1 MNKTKKL
8 WLSTSLVALLAPSV
22 LVSAQGPAVAAQ
34 PKSVAQANRVQSTQ
48 RQTSYQ
54 VKSGDTL
61 STIANKLK
69 MDLRVLAYL
78 NKTGQVN
85 IIKPGA
91 VIEAHFD
98 SNQRAERMTI
108 SAPEQEAVEVDIPVN
123 LTPLHKVKAATF
135 VQRTTPVAPAV
146 YTEETTQE
154 VVTVDEI
161 ETTVEEVEEAT
172 EATPAVEQSTPEVE
186 VTQEEPQQSRSN
198 SLHLTSPKVQAQP
211 STTQEEKPA
220 NVVTPPVVNAEETT
234 KEVVESTLETTE
246 ETTEETTQVV
256 APKPEKEV
264 DEGVYTQPPVEAEPV
279 EETTTQVEVSI
290 EEPIVEE
297 TEEVVPE
304 TPAETPS
311 VDGLQPHAAAY
322 KDLVGSMFGITNF
335 STFRPGDPGD
345 HGKGL
350 AVDFMVYSNEQL
362 GDAVA
367 EYTLEQM
374 KSGQS
379 RISYVIWK
387 QRIAGPWTGYQWQDM
402 EDRGNITANHF
413 DHVHVSF
420 NP

>member
-22 LVSAQGPAVAAQ
+22 LVSAQVPTVAAQ
-34 PKSVAQANRVQSTQ
+34 PKNVAQADRLQTTK
-48 RQTSYQ
+48 RQTSYR

-61 STIANKLK
+61 STIAHKLK

-108 SAPEQEAVEVDIPVN
+108 AVPEQEAVEVDVPVN
-123 LTPLHKVKAATF
+123 LTPLHKVKATTF
-135 VQRTTPVAPAV
+135 VQRTTPVAPTV

-161 ETTVEEVEEAT
+161 ETTVEEVEQVAT
-172 EATPAVEQSTPEVE
+172 VTPAAEQPTPEVE
-186 VTQEEPQQSRSN
+186 VTQEVPQQSRSN
-198 SLHLTSPKVQAQP
+198 SLHLTRPKVQAQP
-211 STTQEEKPA
+211 SATQEEKPA
-220 NVVTPPVVNAEETT
+220 NVVTPPVVNAEETR
-234 KEVVESTLETTE
+234 E
-246 ETTEETTQVV
+246 ETTEAV

-264 DEGVYTQPPVEAEPV
+264 DEGVYTQPPVEAKPV

-311 VDGLQPHAAAY
+311 ADGLQPHVAAY

-335 STFRPGDPGD
+335 STFRPGDPED

-379 RISYVIWK
+379 NISYVIWK
-387 QRIAGPWTGYQWQDM
+387 QRIAGLWTGYQWQDM